1 MKKISMVL
9 LMFLCIFGT
18 AFWYSV
24 EVQKNLS
31 DNLLRMHIVANSDS
45 EKDQHIKLE
54 VRNDILKNINE
65 NSTLWQLESSARE
78 KLRMLGADYDV
89 RTSLERCYVPVKEY
103 KNISLPEGYYNC
115 VRVVLGN
122 GKGKNWWCVAYPPLC
137 FTEDVFGDLSENGK
151 KELVQRLESESFD
164 AIIKN
169 GGVNY
174 KFKIVEEI
182 QKLRKK
188 YNSEC
193 ENMHRS

>member
-9 LMFLCIFGT
+9 LMLLCVFGT
-18 AFWYSV
+18 AFWYSA
-24 EVQKNLS
+24 EVQRNLS

-45 EKDQHIKLE
+45 EKDQNIKLE
-54 VRNDILKNINE
+54 VRNEILKNMNE
-65 NSTLWQLESSARE
+65 SATLGQLESSARE
-78 KLRMLGADYDV
+78 KLRALGADYGA
-89 RTSLERCYVPVKEY
+89 RASLERCYVPVKEY

-115 VRVVLGN
+115 VRVVLGR
-122 GKGKNWWCVAYPPLC
+122 GEGKNWWCVAYPPLC
-137 FTEDVFGDLSENGK
+137 FTEDVFGDLSEEGK
-151 KELVQRLESESFD
+151 KKLEQQLESESLD

-188 YNSEC
+188 
-193 ENMHRS
+193 